1 MAKMTLGKEIVDG
14 LEDLEIAANIAKLLA
29 AADPLDRDEVLS
41 LADQIVRIF
50 DEKKKKKRT

>member
-1 MAKMTLGKEIVDG
+1 
-14 LEDLEIAANIAKLLA
+14 LEIAANIAKLLA

-50 DEKKKKKRT
+50 DEKKKKRT